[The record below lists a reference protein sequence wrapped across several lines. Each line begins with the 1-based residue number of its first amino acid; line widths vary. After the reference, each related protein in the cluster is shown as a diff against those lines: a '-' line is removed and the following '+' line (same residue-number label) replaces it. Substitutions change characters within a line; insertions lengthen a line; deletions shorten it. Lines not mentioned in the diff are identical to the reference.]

1 MGNTRITMKGLA
13 KILGVSTSTVSRA
26 LKDHH
31 SIGEETREKI
41 KKTALKLGYI
51 PNSVASNLR
60 RRKTN
65 HIGVIVP
72 RIDRYFH
79 SSSISGIEEVANE
92 AGYYVSIFQTKDSYI
107 KEVESVEILMSNKA
121 DGIIACLAL
130 ETSDIDH
137 YKQLANT
144 KIPLVL
150 FDRVCNDLE
159 SNKVLINDYDAA
171 FKACDHLAKI
181 GCKKIAHI
189 AGNLNSSIFK
199 ARLEGYK
206 AALIANNLTINEGFI
221 FYGNILSEEEG
232 RHFAN
237 ELFDMNTKPDG
248 IFCAN
253 DITAVSVIQTA
264 RERKFSVPQDI
275 AVVGFSNTPISK
287 IIQPSLTTIEDH
299 AFEMGQASA
308 RLLIKQIEDNDQ
320 NIVSETLIIRNELI
334 IRESTVT
341 AE

>member
-1 MGNTRITMKGLA
+1 M
-13 KILGVSTSTVSRA
+13 
-26 LKDHH
+26 
-31 SIGEETREKI
+31 
-41 KKTALKLGYI
+41 
-51 PNSVASNLR
+51 
-60 RRKTN
+60 
-65 HIGVIVP
+65 
-72 RIDRYFH
+72 
-79 SSSISGIEEVANE
+79 
-92 AGYYVSIFQTKDSYI
+92 
-107 KEVESVEILMSNKA
+107 
-121 DGIIACLAL
+121 
-130 ETSDIDH
+130 
-137 YKQLANT
+137 
-144 KIPLVL
+144 
-150 FDRVCNDLE
+150 
-159 SNKVLINDYDAA
+159 
-171 FKACDHLAKI
+171 
-181 GCKKIAHI
+181 
-189 AGNLNSSIFK
+189 
-199 ARLEGYK
+199 
-206 AALIANNLTINEGFI
+206 TINEDFI

-237 ELFDMNTKPDG
+237 ALFDMNTKPDG

>member
-1 MGNTRITMKGLA
+1 MRKNRITMIELA
-13 KILGVSTSTVSRA
+13 KILNVSTSTISRA

-41 KKTALKLGYI
+41 KKTALNLGYI

-79 SSSISGIEEVANE
+79 SSAISGIEEVANE
-92 AGYYVSIFQTKDSYI
+92 AGYYVSIFQTKDSYK

-130 ETSDIDH
+130 ETSNVNH
-137 YKQLANT
+137 YRQLANSA
-144 KIPLVL
+144 IPLVL
-150 FDRVCNDLE
+150 FDRVRDDLGA
-159 SNKVLINDYDAA
+159 SKVLINDYDAA

-206 AALIANNLTINEGFI
+206 AALLENNITIDEDLI
-221 FYGNILSEEEG
+221 LYGNILSKEEG
-232 RHFAN
+232 HEFAN
-237 ELFDMNTKPDG
+237 QLLDMKSRPDG
-248 IFCAN
+248 VFCAN
-253 DITAVSVIQTA
+253 DLSAASFIQTA
-264 RERKFSVPQDI
+264 LIRKVLVPSDI
-275 AVVGFSNTPISK
+275 AVIGFSNTPISN
-287 IIQPSLTTIEDH
+287 IINPALTTIDDH

-308 RLLIKQIEDNDQ
+308 RLLIKQIENNDE
-320 NIVSETLIIRNELI
+320 NIVSETIIIRNELI
-334 IRESTVT
+334 VRESTVS
-341 AE
+341 AK